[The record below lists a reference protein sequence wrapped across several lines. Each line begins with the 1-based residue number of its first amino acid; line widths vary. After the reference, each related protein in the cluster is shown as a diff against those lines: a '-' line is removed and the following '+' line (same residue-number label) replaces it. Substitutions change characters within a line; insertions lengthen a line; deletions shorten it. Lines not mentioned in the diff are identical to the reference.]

1 MSFRYFEDFK
11 TGETIELGS
20 RSVNEREIVDFA
32 TQFDPQPFHIDRA
45 AADQSIFK
53 GLIASGWHSCGL
65 LMRLMVDG
73 LLGQSS
79 SMGSP
84 GVDEIQ
90 WLLPVRPGDT
100 LSARY
105 KVVDTKASQ
114 SKPDRGVVF
123 CECEMTNQKGQVVL
137 RMRSKGMFGRRPAA

>member
-11 TGETIELGS
+11 AGETIELGS
-20 RSVNEREIVDFA
+20 RTVNETEIVDFA
-32 TQFDPQPFHIDRA
+32 RQFDPQPFHIDRDA
-45 AADQSIFK
+45 AAKSIFK

-73 LLGQSS
+73 LLGESS

-90 WLLPVRPGDT
+90 WLLPVRPDDV

-105 KVVDTKASQ
+105 KVVDTKASK

-123 CECEMTNQKGQVVL
+123 CECELTNAKGQVVM
-137 RMRSKGMFGRRPAA
+137 RMRSKGMFGRRPA